1 MGSGAW
7 REDTFRNYAR
17 KMNRTV
23 GADGKIAGDM
33 SNQEMFLARNLDKM
47 LNPANVT
54 RECCDS
60 EEHPNTLPVILALDV
75 TGSMG
80 SAAVEVAKQLNVI
93 MTQLYEKVKDV
104 EFMIMGIGDF
114 AYDRCPLQVSQ
125 FESDI
130 RIAEQLDRVFFE
142 FGGGGN
148 KYESYTAAW
157 YFGARHTRLDAW
169 KRGRKGIII
178 TMGDERIN
186 PYLPADRLQNV
197 IGDKLQDNV
206 ETKDLYE
213 EAAEKYDLYHLTVR
227 HGRDWDLEGIR
238 TSWREYLDEKHFR
251 EVNLN
256 SITNEIIDIVTTE
269 AEGVK
274 ESTAEPFAAD
284 VAAKPEPS
292 AQKGSLRLP
301 KFMGISW

>member
-7 REDTFRNYAR
+7 REDTFRSYAK

-23 GADGKIAGDM
+23 GADGRIAGEM
-33 SNQEMFLARNLDKM
+33 SNQEIFLARNLDKM
-47 LNPANVT
+47 LDPANVT

-60 EEHPNTLPVILALDV
+60 EEHPNTIPVILALDV

-80 SAAVEVAKQLNVI
+80 NAAVEVAKQLNVI

-114 AYDRCPLQVSQ
+114 VYDRCPLQVSQ

-130 RIAEQLDRVFFE
+130 RIAEQLDKVFFE

-169 KRGRKGIII
+169 KRGKKGMII

-186 PYLPADRLQNV
+186 PYLPKEQLQNI
-197 IGDKLQDNV
+197 IGDKLQGDV
-206 ETKDLYE
+206 ETKDLYAE
-213 EAAEKYDLYHLTVR
+213 VTEKYELYHLNVR
-227 HGRDWDLEGIR
+227 HGRDWDLAGIR
-238 TSWREYLDEKHFR
+238 RSWKEYLDEKHFR

-256 SITNEIIDIVTTE
+256 SLTNEIIDIVTKE
-269 AEGVK
+269 AEGGNENEEEAFLTDIGMK
-274 ESTAEPFAAD
+274 SAPAEPKKKA
-284 VAAKPEPS
+284 
-292 AQKGSLRLP
+292 LLP
-301 KFMGISW
+301 KLMGISW